1 MGFDLIFFFFILFA
15 IFYSLYRII
24 NKLSIKITSF
34 IHSSNS
40 YIYIYIYIYVC
51 VCDRA
56 RALALKKLGL
66 SYN

>member
-1 MGFDLIFFFFILFA
+1 MGFDLIFFFLILFA

-40 YIYIYIYIYVC
+40 YIYIYICVC